1 MSGTNA
7 AAVKVR
13 LVGSESLLRGLPDIQ
28 DVQVFYDAPAGD
40 KAPRE
45 YICGVG
51 DVEGEPDLA
60 AMRGGNGRNPRTED
74 LSMTIEIRVYK
85 PGQPT
90 REAGDLRAAEIA
102 TAVINWITANPKLG
116 DLPELKLAKVTK
128 VDLRGGLDDDG
139 ATSSVVI
146 TIGLLSFLS

>member
-13 LVGSESLLRGLPDIQ
+13 LVGSESVLRGLPGIG
-28 DVQVFYDAPAGD
+28 DVQVFYDAPPGD

-60 AMRGGNGRNPRTED
+60 AMRGSSRNPRTED
-74 LSMTIEIRVYK
+74 LTTKLEVRVYR
-85 PGQPT
+85 PGEST
-90 REAGDLRAAEIA
+90 REAGDLRATEIG
-102 TAVINWITANPKLG
+102 AVIIQWIAANPKLG
-116 DLPELKLAKVTK
+116 DLPELKLAKV
-128 VDLRGGLDDDG
+128 VNVNLRGGLDDDG
-139 ATSSVVI
+139 ATSSFVI
-146 TIGLLSFLS
+146 TVSFLSVLH

>member
-7 AAVKVR
+7 AAAKVR
-13 LVGSESLLRGLPDIQ
+13 LVGSESVLRGLAGIGE
-28 DVQVFYDAPAGD
+28 VQVFYDAPPGD

-60 AMRGGNGRNPRTED
+60 AMRSGGRSPRTENLT
-74 LSMTIEIRVYK
+74 LSVEVKVYR
-85 PGQPT
+85 PGEST
-90 REAGDLRAAEIA
+90 REAGDQRATEIA
-102 TAVINWITANPKLG
+102 AVVTQWIAANPTLG
-116 DLPELKLAKVTK
+116 NLPELKLAKV
-128 VDLRGGLDDDG
+128 VNVNLRGGLDDDG

-146 TIGLLSFLS
+146 TVALLSFLL